1 MPGFTTH
8 YIIGMKTLSDF
19 TPGNFRDIL
28 LRHRFIYQLGLQ
40 GPDIFFYN
48 FPLAR
53 HRKHRNIGVFMHEAH
68 IERFFRCLL
77 LHISALDD
85 IVMRE
90 EAIAYAA
97 GYIGHYVGDSE
108 IHPYVY
114 ARIGHNPKIKGSAK
128 SLTQSLHCQLEN
140 DIDAILLERYKNKK
154 PSEFNQSA
162 TILLMPS
169 ERRFLSRFLSEV
181 INEAYYPA
189 RYDRSFF
196 ISPSVVARSILATQ
210 IGCRTLSDPRESK
223 KRKINRIEVLLHR
236 NPVVSNKLV
245 TDSVSD
251 MKWALNSDHE
261 PWANP
266 WDRSL
271 VSTQSFTELF
281 GLSLLKLHDCFYQF
295 SCLLDR
301 PLPWSDADIRPLLT
315 VLGNFSLH
323 SGLPVG

>member
-8 YIIGMKTLSDF
+8 YIIGMKALSDL
-19 TPGNFRDIL
+19 TPGDFRDIL

-53 HRKHRNIGVFMHEAH
+53 HRSHRNIGVFMHEAH
-68 IERFFRCLL
+68 IERFFRSLL
-77 LHISALDD
+77 LHISALDN
-85 IVMRE
+85 VLMRE

-97 GYIGHYVGDSE
+97 GYIGHYVGDSG

-114 ARIGHNPKIKGSAK
+114 ARIGYDPKIRGSAR

-162 TILLMPS
+162 TILLTPP
-169 ERRFLSRFLSEV
+169 ERRFLSRFLSKV

-189 RYDRSFF
+189 FYDRSYYV
-196 ISPSVVARSILATQ
+196 SPGVVSRSILATQ

-223 KRKINRIEVLLHR
+223 KRKINRIETLLR
-236 NPVVSNKLV
+236 RSPVISNKLV
-245 TDSVSD
+245 TDSISD

-266 WDRSL
+266 WDKSL
-271 VSTQSFTELF
+271 VSRQSFTDLF
-281 GLSLLKLHDCFYQF
+281 CQSLFRLHDCFDQF
-295 SCLLDR
+295 SRLLSR
-301 PLPWSDADIRPLLT
+301 QRPWSDSDIRPLLT
-315 VLGNFSLH
+315 ALGNFSLH